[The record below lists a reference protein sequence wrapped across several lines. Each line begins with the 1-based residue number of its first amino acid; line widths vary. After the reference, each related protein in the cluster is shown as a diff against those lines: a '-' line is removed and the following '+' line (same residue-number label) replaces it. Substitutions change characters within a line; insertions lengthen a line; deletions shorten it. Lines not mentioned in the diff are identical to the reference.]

1 MLQDAI
7 KQLRKQRGLS
17 QVKFAQRLNVTQG
30 AVSQWEQ
37 GLTRPDTD
45 MLARISSEFGVA
57 IDDLMSGEVKE
68 TTSGIQHRPLTDEDI
83 KFALWGEDATNI
95 TDDQYEQVKAFARFL
110 RNKENEDRK
119 D

>member
-1 MLQDAI
+1 MAI
-7 KQLRKQRGLS
+7 ELKIPQPVISRWESGIRTPSKRVLS
-17 QVKFAQRLNVTQG
+17 
-30 AVSQWEQ
+30 AVA
-37 GLTRPDTD
+37 DY
-45 MLARISSEFGVA
+45 FGVSTDYLLG
-57 IDDLMSGEVKE
+57 ITDDPSRHLPAREHIS
-68 TTSGIQHRPLTDEDI
+68 DEDI